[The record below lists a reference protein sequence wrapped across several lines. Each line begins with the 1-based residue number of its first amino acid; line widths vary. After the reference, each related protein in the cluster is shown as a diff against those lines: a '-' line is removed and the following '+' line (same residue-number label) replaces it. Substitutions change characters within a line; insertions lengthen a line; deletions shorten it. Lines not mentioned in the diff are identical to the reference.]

1 MCHMTVWL
9 QRIFLFW
16 FVFFSLVVVIFLRLG
31 VYVCGLLYVNVE
43 EIAVLFFHS
52 SRITPKAKERFQP
65 QKPFHT
71 KCGRYV
77 APSLCMYVFFSF
89 LIQFL
94 FVVEIVFHYL
104 NGSTKIKTEREIEW
118 LNEQKKT
125 QRERRDEAQ
134 WNIIATDIE
143 SPKHIAQPIRS

>member
-1 MCHMTVWL
+1 M
-9 QRIFLFW
+9 
-16 FVFFSLVVVIFLRLG
+16 
-31 VYVCGLLYVNVE
+31 YVCGLLYVNVE

-118 LNEQKKT
+118 LNEQKKRKENEEMKRNGT
-125 QRERRDEAQ
+125 
-134 WNIIATDIE
+134 
-143 SPKHIAQPIRS
+143 